1 MKKFV
6 ILSIV
11 AISLSSCVSVRFP
24 EEIKINVAFPE
35 NMTDEHITKIID
47 KIPPNLR
54 KRNVKTR
61 VVISKDGTK
70 VHEETKDETLSKK
83 NN

>member
-1 MKKFV
+1 MKKI
-6 ILSIV
+6 ILLSFLV
-11 AISLSSCVSVRFP
+11 ISLSSCVSVRFP

-35 NMTDEHITKIID
+35 NMTEEHITKIID
-47 KIPPNLR
+47 KIPPSLR

-70 VHEETKDETLSKK
+70 VHEETKDETVSKE
-83 NN
+83 N